1 RGTTTFDGAAIAS
14 AVLENLIE
22 KQCSTVF
29 STHYH
34 FLVEKYD
41 KCPQVALVHMACL
54 EEEAD
59 GSENEAKVE
68 TVTFLYKLTPG
79 ACPSS
84 HGFNAARL
92 AGLPIDLVLTAK
104 QQALKLQSYPKKVD
118 IFQKLMKVKRN
129 EENKLKSLVL
139 SFNDICKWNC

>member
-1 RGTTTFDGAAIAS
+1 
-14 AVLENLIE
+14 
-22 KQCSTVF
+22 
-29 STHYH
+29 
-34 FLVEKYD
+34 
-41 KCPQVALVHMACL
+41 M